1 MDIESGESDEKKVL
15 KKKTG
20 EICVGHE
27 PRKQDWSGIKD
38 RS

>member
-15 KKKTG
+15 KKTG